1 MFRRDDAWMTM
12 AAARRNSPDQD
23 TSRQRLSALFALL
36 VLAATALLMPD
47 SAGACGPD
55 SDCMIGERTYRI
67 RLPEGIDGKTR
78 VGAVFYAHGH
88 RGSAAGAM
96 QNAALGEAVSDLGLA
111 LVALKSSGEGWTLPG
126 SPSSHRGPVA
136 DEVAY
141 VEQVLEDATARFP
154 IDRKRTMA
162 AGFSAGGM
170 LVWNVLCEKSDLFA
184 AYLPL
189 SGTFWRPVPDRC
201 PAPVTNI
208 LHIHGDAD
216 KVVPLTGREIGPTRQ
231 GDVREVLEMYA
242 TRGGF
247 GPATAMELEGLKCE
261 HRRNQAGRMLD
272 FCLFEGGHGYKA
284 DYIRLAW
291 RRFAAAGLF

>member
-1 MFRRDDAWMTM
+1 MFRRDDAWMSM

-23 TSRQRLSALFALL
+23 TFRRRAAPRLILLALVAS
-36 VLAATALLMPD
+36 ALLMPA
-47 SAGACGPD
+47 SAAACGPD
-55 SDCMIGERTYRI
+55 SDCMVGERTYRI
-67 RLPEGIDGKTR
+67 RLPDTIDGNTR

-88 RGSAAGAM
+88 RGSAASAM
-96 QNAALGEAVSDLGLA
+96 QNAALGRAVSDLGLA

-126 SPSSHRGPVA
+126 SPSSHRGPIA

-141 VEQVLEDATARFP
+141 VAQVLEDAATRFP
-154 IDRKRTMA
+154 IDRKRTLA

-170 LVWNVLCEKSDLFA
+170 LVWNVACERSGLFA

-189 SGTFWRPVPDRC
+189 SGTFWRPVPDGC
-201 PAPVTNI
+201 PAPAANI

-247 GPATAMELEGLKCE
+247 GPASAMDLEGLKCE
-261 HRRNQAGRMLD
+261 QRRNPAGRMLD

-291 RRFAAAGLF
+291 QRFAAAGVF